1 MGMIFTGM
9 RNIALL
15 QHQLRCNIHSCQ
27 KDSPLCSRGPKEG
40 GLI

>member
-15 QHQLRCNIHSCQ
+15 HQLRCNIHSCQ
-27 KDSPLCSRGPKEG
+27 KDSPLFSRGPKEG
-40 GLI
+40 GII